1 MVIDASALIACLL
14 DEPERIRFVNAIDAD
29 PVKLISVVGLVEA
42 SFVVLSRKGET
53 GFSDLELFVSRARI
67 DRVPVD
73 VSQADLAV
81 QAFRRFGKGRHP
93 ARLNIGDCF
102 AYALARATGEPL
114 LFKGADF
121 SRTDITPAASPS
133 ATATVMLRSFDSNRN
148 W

>member
-14 DEPERIRFVNAIDAD
+14 DEPERIRFVHAIDAD

-42 SFVVLSRKGET
+42 SFVILSRKGET

-121 SRTDITPAASPS
+121 LRTDITPAAS
-133 ATATVMLRSFDSNRN
+133 
-148 W
+148 

>member
-42 SFVVLSRKGET
+42 SFVVLSRKGEI

-81 QAFRRFGKGRHP
+81 QAFRQFGKGRHP

-102 AYALARATGEPL
+102 AHALARATGAPL

-121 SRTDITPAASPS
+121 SRTDILAAVS
-133 ATATVMLRSFDSNRN
+133 
-148 W
+148 

>member
-121 SRTDITPAASPS
+121 SRTDITPAAS
-133 ATATVMLRSFDSNRN
+133 
-148 W
+148 